1 MAVDGK
7 EREKFG
13 GPSTEGQSSLAFS
26 RDGQFLYFTADAWAT
41 SSAIMELDIKTRKTR
56 LVAAGNGV
64 RVIEQGRYAGS
75 LLAVQNRHHPAPEF
89 GLYEQ
94 AVVIDPQANE
104 LAYVDGDS
112 VTSIF
117 DHQNHELPRVRQIDE
132 QRSMPELMRI
142 ANDAQ

>member
-1 MAVDGK
+1 M
-7 EREKFG
+7 EK
-13 GPSTEGQSSLAFS
+13 SARSLAGHRLKVKVAIAFS

-64 RVIEQGRYAGS
+64 RVIEQGRYARS